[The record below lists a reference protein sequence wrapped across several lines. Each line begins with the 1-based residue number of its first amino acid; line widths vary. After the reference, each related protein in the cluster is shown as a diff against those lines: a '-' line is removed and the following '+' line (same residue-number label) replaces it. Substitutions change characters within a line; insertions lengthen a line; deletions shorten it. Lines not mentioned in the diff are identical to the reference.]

1 MCGTET
7 LGISLKPVCESKGI
21 GYPEMEV
28 GRFFLGG
35 YYICYDVCFTWVNT
49 RGGESMVTGMSPWIN
64 LYSMAMGD
72 EVNNE
77 YWLYTRTPN
86 IYN

>member
-7 LGISLKPVCESKGI
+7 LGISLTMVGASKSI

-35 YYICYDVCFTWVNT
+35 HLICYDVCFPWVNT
-49 RGGESMVTGMSPWIN
+49 RGGGSMVPGMSPWIT
-64 LYSMAMGD
+64 LYSVIQGNK
-72 EVNNE
+72 VNN
-77 YWLYTRTPN
+77 
-86 IYN
+86 